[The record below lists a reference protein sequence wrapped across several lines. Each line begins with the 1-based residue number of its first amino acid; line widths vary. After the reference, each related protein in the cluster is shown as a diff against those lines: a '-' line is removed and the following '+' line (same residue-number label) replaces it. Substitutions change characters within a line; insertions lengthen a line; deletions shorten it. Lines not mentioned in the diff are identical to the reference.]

1 MADEFDIIDIIFAAA
16 ESANTGLVGYEGNSV
31 TGEKDN
37 HFVVETTGVESK
49 ECVNKA
55 PVVNVNIF
63 IRKYDDG
70 LSNRPLME
78 TSKRAIEKAIKEN
91 IIVPK
96 GMYWKSKIVWSE
108 PMGEYKAGFDC
119 TNIRIEVITQ
129 LN

>member
-1 MADEFDIIDIIFAAA
+1 MADEFDIVDIIFAAA

-31 TGEKDN
+31 TGEENN
-37 HFVVETTGVESK
+37 HFVVGTTGMESK
-49 ECVNKA
+49 DYVNKA

-70 LSNRPLME
+70 LPNRPLME

-91 IIVPK
+91 IIVPE